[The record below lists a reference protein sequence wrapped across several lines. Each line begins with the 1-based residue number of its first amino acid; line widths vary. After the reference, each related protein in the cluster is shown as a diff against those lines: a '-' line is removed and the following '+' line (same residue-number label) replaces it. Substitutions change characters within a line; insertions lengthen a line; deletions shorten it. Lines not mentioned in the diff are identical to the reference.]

1 MKAEAIVLVALGMA
15 GSLLADG
22 CSAYRSPATGEK
34 AYYGC
39 ETLRTKLNADIG
51 AVYAAARCATRELRL
66 KPMRAAEDGI
76 SGEILALNARRDT
89 VEIRL
94 GALPEGRTA
103 LRIRIGVFGDKKKS
117 IVLLERILENLIQQ
131 EEGVVTPVV
140 QWSEQA
146 IGLPKR

>member
-1 MKAEAIVLVALGMA
+1 MKAHGVVFVTLGMA
-15 GSLLADG
+15 VGLLLGG
-22 CSAYRSPATGEK
+22 CSTYRSPATGEK
-34 AYYGC
+34 AHYGC

-103 LRIRIGVFGDKKKS
+103 LYIHIGVFGDKKKS
-117 IVLLERILENLIQQ
+117 IVLLERILENLIRQGPG
-131 EEGVVTPVV
+131 GVMPVV
-140 QWSEQA
+140 QWEE
-146 IGLPKR
+146 